1 MKKRFFAH
9 VTALPVSFPDKI
21 ELRYIEADPS
31 NHAIVGKRGFGRG
44 NPDSWSVICNNMAL
58 SEDDLGK
65 AEARLKSGMDAS
77 LGFHD
82 VDFDL
87 TDD

>member
-1 MKKRFFAH
+1 MKKKFFAH
-9 VTALPVSFPDKI
+9 VSAVPLSFPDKI

-31 NHAIVGKRGFGRG
+31 DRTIVGKRGFGRG
-44 NPDSWSVICNNMAL
+44 NPEPWTAICNNMVL

-65 AEARLKSGMDAS
+65 AEERLKSGMDAS

-87 TDD
+87 SDD